1 MKQSTTLSLFAAAAL
16 FGLASCSSDEPAV
29 ITGNGAETFTISL
42 PTELTRDFNDG
53 LSAKNLYIAVYPKGE
68 GSATA
73 SPLICSFPTALA
85 NETLIS
91 GATFNGLTANVTIQL
106 VKNQSYDV
114 LFFAESYTDGND
126 DCPYAFTPATR
137 SMEVDYGKMACNSD
151 APDAFYY
158 HGEITA
164 SGTNHPIELRRPF
177 AQINIGTDD
186 YDTAV
191 KAGMTVTSS
200 AVTFS
205 NLADTF
211 DFASGTAAGNAENVE
226 FANADIPAASQPFP
240 TGAAGQ
246 YRYLNMAYVLV
257 GTGTGDQAVINSV
270 QMSLNEATTPFAT
283 YTNIPAKTNFQTNIY
298 GSLLTNKENFTV
310 TINPAF
316 GGAYNNGLL
325 AVATEDDFKAAV
337 AAGKDIVLSSNVSL
351 TAPVTIEQPMTIDL
365 GTKTLNIGSQSIT
378 NAAGNDLTIQG
389 DGAVIGTVRNMIQN
403 NGNLTVKGG
412 RFSVDTSEYFK
423 TAISNNAGGTC
434 TIEDGTFT
442 SGRAPMYNQGT
453 MVING
458 GSFTTTSNNSRDC
471 YILYNDVI
479 DQASQNANITVNGG
493 TFTSLGGP
501 ALMMRSSGMRGG
513 KLTFN
518 GGTVSAQNGYAVNGQ
533 YCPDMTI
540 TGGTFTGGGAM
551 QVNAC
556 TVNISGGN
564 FIAGNY
570 YALGLDID
578 NHSSTNSVANISG
591 GYFFTKPDFATIYCS
606 NSATANITGGYFTNL
621 FKNNN
626 KNTTWPIAEGYE
638 AAQLTPALTQTIAGV
653 QCSFNYQV
661 KAK

>member
-1 MKQSTTLSLFAAAAL
+1 MCIFQKAD
-16 FGLASCSSDEPAV
+16 FGS
-29 ITGNGAETFTISL
+29 
-42 PTELTRDFNDG
+42 
-53 LSAKNLYIAVYPKGE
+53 
-68 GSATA
+68 
-73 SPLICSFPTALA
+73 
-85 NETLIS
+85 
-91 GATFNGLTANVTIQL
+91 
-106 VKNQSYDV
+106 
-114 LFFAESYTDGND
+114 
-126 DCPYAFTPATR
+126 
-137 SMEVDYGKMACNSD
+137 KMACNSD

-158 HGEITA
+158 HGEIKA

-325 AVATEDDFKAAV
+325 AVATEDDFNAAV
-337 AAGKDIVLSSNVSL
+337 AAGKDIVLASNVTLSS
-351 TAPVTIEQPMTIDL
+351 PVTVEKPMTIDL
-365 GTKTLNIGSQSIT
+365 SSKTLNIGSQSIT

-389 DGAVIGTVRNMIQN
+389 EGTVMGTVCDMIQN

-412 RFSVDTSEYFK
+412 RFAVYTSDYFK

-434 TIEDGTFT
+434 TLEDGTFT

-458 GSFTTTSNNSRDC
+458 GSFTTTSNSSGDS
-471 YILYNDVI
+471 YVLYNDVI
-479 DQASQNANITVNGG
+479 DQASKNANITVNGG
-493 TFTSLGGP
+493 TFTTNGGY
-501 ALMMRSSGMRGG
+501 AIMMRSGGLKGG

-518 GGTVSAQNGYAVNGQ
+518 DGTVIAKNGYALAGQ
-533 YCPDMTI
+533 YCPDI
-540 TGGTFTGGGAM
+540 NINGGTFSGGGALKIDG
-551 QVNAC
+551 C
-556 TVNISGGN
+556 TTNITGGN
-564 FIAGNY
+564 FISINY
-570 YALGLDID
+570 YALILDIET
-578 NHSSTNSVANISG
+578 SMSSVANISG
-591 GYFFTKPDFATIYCS
+591 GYFFSTPTYATIYCEK
-606 NSATANITGGYFTNL
+606 SATANITGGYFTNL
-621 FKNNN
+621 FKDNN
-626 KNTTWPIAEGYE
+626 KNTTWPTAEGYE
-638 AAQLTPALTQTIAGV
+638 AVQLTPALTQTIAGTN
-653 QCSFNYQV
+653 CTFNYQV
-661 KAK
+661 KAQ

>member
-1 MKQSTTLSLFAAAAL
+1 MCIFQKAD
-16 FGLASCSSDEPAV
+16 FGS
-29 ITGNGAETFTISL
+29 
-42 PTELTRDFNDG
+42 
-53 LSAKNLYIAVYPKGE
+53 
-68 GSATA
+68 
-73 SPLICSFPTALA
+73 
-85 NETLIS
+85 
-91 GATFNGLTANVTIQL
+91 
-106 VKNQSYDV
+106 
-114 LFFAESYTDGND
+114 
-126 DCPYAFTPATR
+126 
-137 SMEVDYGKMACNSD
+137 KMACNSD

-158 HGEITA
+158 HGEIKA

-211 DFASGTAAGNAENVE
+211 DFVTGAATGNAENVE

-270 QMSLNEATTPFAT
+270 HMSLNEATTPFAT

-298 GSLLTNKENFTV
+298 GSLLTNKENFNV

-316 GGAYNNGLL
+316 EDSYNNGLL
-325 AVATEDDFKAAV
+325 AVATEEDFNAAV
-337 AAGKDIVLSSNVSL
+337 AAGKDIVLADNVTLS
-351 TAPVTIEQPMTIDL
+351 APLTIEKPMTIDL
-365 GTKTLNIGSQSIT
+365 GSKTLIIGSQHII
-378 NAAGNDLTIQG
+378 NAVGNDLTIQG
-389 DGAVIGTVRNMIQN
+389 EGTVRGTAMDMIQN

-412 RFSVDTSEYFK
+412 RFAVYTSDYFK

-458 GSFTTTSNNSRDC
+458 GSFTTTSNSSGDS
-471 YILYNDVI
+471 YVLYNDVI
-479 DQASQNANITVNGG
+479 DQASKNANITVNGG

-518 GGTVSAQNGYAVNGQ
+518 GGTVSAKNGYAVNGQ

-551 QVNAC
+551 QVYAC

-564 FIAGNY
+564 FIAGNF
-570 YALGLDID
+570 YALGLDIE
-578 NHSSTNSVANISG
+578 NYPSTNSVANISG
-591 GYFFTKPDFATIYCS
+591 GYFFTTPDFATIYCS
-606 NSATANITGGYFTNL
+606 KSATANITGGYFTNL
-621 FKNNN
+621 FKDNN
-626 KNTTWPIAEGYE
+626 KITTWPIAEGYE

>member
-91 GATFNGLTANVTIQL
+91 GATFTGLTANVTIQL
-106 VKNQSYDV
+106 VKDQSYDV
-114 LFFAESYTDGND
+114 LFFAESYTDGTD
-126 DCPYAFTPATR
+126 ECPYAFTPATR
-137 SMEVDYGKMACNSD
+137 SMKVDYGKMACNDD

-164 SGTNHPIELRRPF
+164 SGTNHPVTLRRPF

-191 KAGMTVTSS
+191 TAGMTVTSS
-200 AVTFS
+200 SVTFS

-211 DFASGTAAGNAENVE
+211 DFASGAASGNAENVE
-226 FANADIPAASQPFP
+226 FTNADIPAASQPFP
-240 TGAAGQ
+240 TGTAGQ
-246 YRYLNMAYVLV
+246 YRYLNMAYVLA
-257 GTGTGDQAVINSV
+257 GTGTGDQAVINNV
-270 QMSLNEATTPFAT
+270 QMSLNGSENTFAT

-298 GSLLTNKENFTV
+298 GSLLTNKENFNV

-316 GGAYNNGLL
+316 EGSYNNGLL
-325 AVATEDDFKAAV
+325 AVATEDDFNAAV
-337 AAGKDIVLSSNVSL
+337 AAGKDIVLADNVTLS
-351 TAPVTIEQPMTIDL
+351 APLTIEKPMTIDL
-365 GTKTLNIGSQSIT
+365 GSKTLIIGSQHII
-378 NAAGNDLTIQG
+378 NAVGNDLTIQG
-389 DGAVIGTVRNMIQN
+389 EGTVRGTKTDMIQN

-412 RFSVDTSEYFK
+412 SFYVSASDYFK
-423 TAISNNAGGTC
+423 TTISNNAGGTC
-434 TIEDGTFT
+434 TIEDGSF
-442 SGRAPMYNQGT
+442 SSSRAPIYNQGT

-458 GSFTTTSNNSRDC
+458 GTFTSTNNQKGDS
-471 YILYNDVI
+471 YVLFNDVM
-479 DQASQNANITVNGG
+479 DKASKNANITVNGG
-493 TFTSLGGP
+493 TFTSWGGP

-518 GGTVSAQNGYAVNGQ
+518 GGTVSAKNGYAVNGQ

-551 QVNAC
+551 QVNDC
-556 TVNISGGN
+556 SVNISGGN

-570 YALGLDID
+570 YALGLDIE

-591 GYFFTKPDFATIYCS
+591 GNFFTTPNFATIYCAT
-606 NSATANITGGYFTNL
+606 SATANITGGYFTNL
-621 FKNNN
+621 FKDNN

-638 AAQLTPALTQTIAGV
+638 AVQLTPALTQTIAGTN
-653 QCSFNYQV
+653 CTFNYQV
-661 KAK
+661 KAQ

>member
-1 MKQSTTLSLFAAAAL
+1 MKQSTTLWLFAAAAL

-91 GATFNGLTANVTIQL
+91 GATFTGLTANVTIQL
-106 VKNQSYDV
+106 VKDQSYDV
-114 LFFAESYTDGND
+114 LFFAESYTDGTD
-126 DCPYAFTPATR
+126 ECPYAFTPATR
-137 SMEVDYGKMACNSD
+137 SMKVTYGKMACNDD

-158 HGEITA
+158 HGEIKA

-191 KAGMTVTSS
+191 KAGMTVSSS

-211 DFASGTAAGNAENVE
+211 DFVTGAATGNAENVE

-325 AVATEDDFKAAV
+325 AVATEDDFNAAV
-337 AAGKDIVLSSNVSL
+337 AAGKDIVLASNVTLSS
-351 TAPVTIEQPMTIDL
+351 PVTVEKPMTIDL
-365 GTKTLNIGSQSIT
+365 GSKTLNIGSQSIT

-389 DGAVIGTVRNMIQN
+389 EGTVMGTVCDMIQN

-412 RFSVDTSEYFK
+412 RFAVYTSDYFK

-458 GSFTTTSNNSRDC
+458 GSFTTTSNSSGDS
-471 YILYNDVI
+471 YVLYNDVI
-479 DQASQNANITVNGG
+479 DQASKNANITVNGG
-493 TFTSLGGP
+493 TFTTNGGY
-501 ALMMRSSGMRGG
+501 AIMMRSGGLKGG

-518 GGTVSAQNGYAVNGQ
+518 DGTVIAKNGYALAGQ
-533 YCPDMTI
+533 YCPDI
-540 TGGTFTGGGAM
+540 NINGGTFSGGGALKIDG
-551 QVNAC
+551 C
-556 TVNISGGN
+556 TTNITGGN
-564 FIAGNY
+564 FISINY
-570 YALGLDID
+570 YALILDIET
-578 NHSSTNSVANISG
+578 SMSSVANISG
-591 GYFFTKPDFATIYCS
+591 GYFFSTPTYATIYCEK
-606 NSATANITGGYFTNL
+606 SATANITGGYFTNL
-621 FKNNN
+621 FKDNNQ
-626 KNTTWPIAEGYE
+626 NTTWPTAEGYE
-638 AAQLTPALTQTIAGV
+638 AVQLTPALTQTIAGTN
-653 QCSFNYQV
+653 CTFNYQV
-661 KAK
+661 KAQ

>member
-91 GATFNGLTANVTIQL
+91 GATFTGLTANVTIQL
-106 VKNQSYDV
+106 VKDQSYDV
-114 LFFAESYTDGND
+114 LFFAESYTDGTD
-126 DCPYAFTPATR
+126 ECPYAFTPATR
-137 SMEVDYGKMACNSD
+137 SMKVTYGKMVCNDD

-158 HGEITA
+158 HGEIKA

-211 DFASGTAAGNAENVE
+211 DFVTGAATGNAENVE

-325 AVATEDDFKAAV
+325 AVATEDDFNAAV
-337 AAGKDIVLSSNVSL
+337 AAGKDIVLASNVTLSS
-351 TAPVTIEQPMTIDL
+351 PVTVEKPMTIDL
-365 GTKTLNIGSQSIT
+365 GSKTLNIGPQSIT

-389 DGAVIGTVRNMIQN
+389 EGTVMGTVCDMIQN

-412 RFSVDTSEYFK
+412 RFAVYTSDYFK

-458 GSFTTTSNNSRDC
+458 GSFTTTSNSSGDS
-471 YILYNDVI
+471 YVLYNDVI
-479 DQASQNANITVNGG
+479 DQASKNANITVNGG
-493 TFTSLGGP
+493 TFTTNGGY
-501 ALMMRSSGMRGG
+501 AIMMRSGGLKGG

-518 GGTVSAQNGYAVNGQ
+518 DGTVIAKNGYALAGQ
-533 YCPDMTI
+533 YCPDI
-540 TGGTFTGGGAM
+540 NINGGTFSGGGALKIDG
-551 QVNAC
+551 C
-556 TVNISGGN
+556 TTNITGGN
-564 FIAGNY
+564 FISINY
-570 YALGLDID
+570 YALILDIET
-578 NHSSTNSVANISG
+578 SMSSVANISG
-591 GYFFTKPDFATIYCS
+591 GYFFSTPTYATIYCEK
-606 NSATANITGGYFTNL
+606 SATANITGGYFTNL
-621 FKNNN
+621 FKDNNQ
-626 KNTTWPIAEGYE
+626 NTTWPTAEGYE
-638 AAQLTPALTQTIAGV
+638 AVQLTPALTQTIAGTN
-653 QCSFNYQV
+653 CTFNYQV
-661 KAK
+661 KAQ

>member
-91 GATFNGLTANVTIQL
+91 GATFTGLTANVTIQL
-106 VKNQSYDV
+106 VKDQSYDV
-114 LFFAESYTDGND
+114 LFFAESYTDGTD
-126 DCPYAFTPATR
+126 ECPYAFTPATR
-137 SMEVDYGKMACNSD
+137 SMKVTYGKMVCNDD

-158 HGEITA
+158 HGEIKA

-211 DFASGTAAGNAENVE
+211 DFVTGAATGNAENVE

-325 AVATEDDFKAAV
+325 AVATEDDFNAAV
-337 AAGKDIVLSSNVSL
+337 AAGKDIVLASNVTLSS
-351 TAPVTIEQPMTIDL
+351 PVTVEKPMTIDL
-365 GTKTLNIGSQSIT
+365 GSKTLNIGSQSIT

-389 DGAVIGTVRNMIQN
+389 EGTVMGTVCDMIQN

-412 RFSVDTSEYFK
+412 RFAVYTSDYFK

-458 GSFTTTSNNSRDC
+458 GSFTTTSNSSGDS
-471 YILYNDVI
+471 YVLYNDVI
-479 DQASQNANITVNGG
+479 DQASKNANITVNGG
-493 TFTSLGGP
+493 TFTTNGGY
-501 ALMMRSSGMRGG
+501 AIMMRSGGLKGG

-518 GGTVSAQNGYAVNGQ
+518 DGTVIAKNGYALAGQ
-533 YCPDMTI
+533 YCPDI
-540 TGGTFTGGGAM
+540 NINGGTFSGGGALKIDG
-551 QVNAC
+551 C
-556 TVNISGGN
+556 TTNITGGN
-564 FIAGNY
+564 FISINY
-570 YALGLDID
+570 YALILDIET
-578 NHSSTNSVANISG
+578 SMSSVANISG
-591 GYFFTKPDFATIYCS
+591 GYFFSTPTYATIYCEK
-606 NSATANITGGYFTNL
+606 SATANITGGYFTNL
-621 FKNNN
+621 FKDNNQ
-626 KNTTWPIAEGYE
+626 NTTWPTAEGYE
-638 AAQLTPALTQTIAGV
+638 AVQLTPALTQTIAGTN
-653 QCSFNYQV
+653 CTFNYQV
-661 KAK
+661 KAR

>member
-73 SPLICSFPTALA
+73 SPLICSFPSALA

-91 GATFNGLTANVTIQL
+91 GATFTGLTANVTIQL

-137 SMEVDYGKMACNSD
+137 SMKVDYGKMACNDD

-164 SGTNHPIELRRPF
+164 SGTNHPVTLRRPF

-191 KAGMTVTSS
+191 TAGMTVTSS
-200 AVTFS
+200 SVTFS

-211 DFASGTAAGNAENVE
+211 DFVTGAATGNAENVE

-325 AVATEDDFKAAV
+325 AVATEDDFNAAV
-337 AAGKDIVLSSNVSL
+337 AAGKDIVLASNVTLSS
-351 TAPVTIEQPMTIDL
+351 PVTVEKPMTIDL
-365 GTKTLNIGSQSIT
+365 GSKTLNIGSQSIT

-389 DGAVIGTVRNMIQN
+389 EGTVMGTVCDMIQN

-412 RFSVDTSEYFK
+412 SFYVSSSDYFK

-458 GSFTTTSNNSRDC
+458 GSFTTTSNSSENS
-471 YILYNDVI
+471 YVLYNDVI
-479 DQASQNANITVNGG
+479 DQASKNANITVNGG
-493 TFTSLGGP
+493 TFTTNGGY
-501 ALMMRSSGMRGG
+501 AIMMRSGGLKGG

-518 GGTVSAQNGYAVNGQ
+518 DGTVIAKNGYALAGQ
-533 YCPDMTI
+533 YCPDI
-540 TGGTFTGGGAM
+540 NINGGTFSGGGALKIDG
-551 QVNAC
+551 C
-556 TVNISGGN
+556 TTNITGGN
-564 FIAGNY
+564 FISINY
-570 YALGLDID
+570 YALILDIET
-578 NHSSTNSVANISG
+578 SMSSVANISG
-591 GYFFTKPDFATIYCS
+591 GYFFSTPTYATIYCEK
-606 NSATANITGGYFTNL
+606 SATANITGGYFTNL
-621 FKNNN
+621 FKDNN

-638 AAQLTPALTQTIAGV
+638 AVQLTPALTQTIAGTN
-653 QCSFNYQV
+653 CTFNYQV
-661 KAK
+661 KAQ

>member
-91 GATFNGLTANVTIQL
+91 GATFTGLTANVTIQL
-106 VKNQSYDV
+106 VKDQSYDV
-114 LFFAESYTDGND
+114 LFFAESYTDGTD
-126 DCPYAFTPATR
+126 ECPYSFTPATR
-137 SMEVDYGKMACNSD
+137 SMKVTYGKMVCNDD

-158 HGEITA
+158 HGEIKA

-211 DFASGTAAGNAENVE
+211 DFASGTATGNAENVE

-325 AVATEDDFKAAV
+325 AVATEDDFNAAV
-337 AAGKDIVLSSNVSL
+337 AAGKDIVLASNVTLSS
-351 TAPVTIEQPMTIDL
+351 PVTVEKPMTIDL
-365 GTKTLNIGSQSIT
+365 GSKTLNIGSQSIT

-389 DGAVIGTVRNMIQN
+389 EGTVMGTVCDMIQN

-412 RFSVDTSEYFK
+412 RFAVYTSDYFK

-458 GSFTTTSNNSRDC
+458 GSFTTTSNSSGDS
-471 YILYNDVI
+471 YVLYNDVI
-479 DQASQNANITVNGG
+479 DQASKNANITVNGG
-493 TFTSLGGP
+493 TFTTNGGY
-501 ALMMRSSGMRGG
+501 AIMMRSGGLKGG

-518 GGTVSAQNGYAVNGQ
+518 DGTVIAKNGYALAGQ
-533 YCPDMTI
+533 YCPDI
-540 TGGTFTGGGAM
+540 NINGGTFSGGGALKIDG
-551 QVNAC
+551 C
-556 TVNISGGN
+556 TTNITGGN
-564 FIAGNY
+564 FISINY
-570 YALGLDID
+570 YALILDIET
-578 NHSSTNSVANISG
+578 SMSSVANISG
-591 GYFFTKPDFATIYCS
+591 GYFFSTPTYATIYCEK
-606 NSATANITGGYFTNL
+606 SATANITGGYFTNL
-621 FKNNN
+621 FKDNN

-638 AAQLTPALTQTIAGV
+638 AVQLTPALTQTIAGTN
-653 QCSFNYQV
+653 CTFNYQV
-661 KAK
+661 KAQ

>member
-91 GATFNGLTANVTIQL
+91 GATFTGLTANVTIQL
-106 VKNQSYDV
+106 VKDQSYDV
-114 LFFAESYTDGND
+114 LFFAESYTDGTD
-126 DCPYAFTPATR
+126 ECPYAFTPATR
-137 SMEVDYGKMACNSD
+137 SMKVTYGKMVCNDD

-158 HGEITA
+158 HGEIKA

-211 DFASGTAAGNAENVE
+211 DFVTGAATGNAENVE

-325 AVATEDDFKAAV
+325 AVATEDDFTAAV
-337 AAGKDIVLSSNVSL
+337 AAGKDIVLASNVTLSS
-351 TAPVTIEQPMTIDL
+351 PVTVEKPMTIDL
-365 GTKTLNIGSQSIT
+365 GSKTLNIGSQSIT

-389 DGAVIGTVRNMIQN
+389 EGTVMGTVCDMIQN

-412 RFSVDTSEYFK
+412 RFAVYTSDYFK

-458 GSFTTTSNNSRDC
+458 GSFTTTSNSSGDS
-471 YILYNDVI
+471 YVLYNDVI
-479 DQASQNANITVNGG
+479 DQASKNANITVNGG
-493 TFTSLGGP
+493 TFTTNGGY
-501 ALMMRSSGMRGG
+501 AIMMRSGGLKGG

-518 GGTVSAQNGYAVNGQ
+518 DGTVIAKNGYALAGQ
-533 YCPDMTI
+533 YCPDI
-540 TGGTFTGGGAM
+540 NINGGTFSGGGALKIDG
-551 QVNAC
+551 C
-556 TVNISGGN
+556 TTNITGGN
-564 FIAGNY
+564 FISINY
-570 YALGLDID
+570 YALILDIET
-578 NHSSTNSVANISG
+578 SMSSVANISG
-591 GYFFTKPDFATIYCS
+591 GYFFSTPTYATIYCEK
-606 NSATANITGGYFTNL
+606 SATANITGGYFTNL
-621 FKNNN
+621 FKDNNQ
-626 KNTTWPIAEGYE
+626 NTTWPTAEGYE
-638 AAQLTPALTQTIAGV
+638 AVQLTPALTQTIAGTN
-653 QCSFNYQV
+653 CTFNYQV
-661 KAK
+661 KAQ

>member
-1 MKQSTTLSLFAAAAL
+1 MCIFQKAD
-16 FGLASCSSDEPAV
+16 FGS
-29 ITGNGAETFTISL
+29 
-42 PTELTRDFNDG
+42 
-53 LSAKNLYIAVYPKGE
+53 
-68 GSATA
+68 
-73 SPLICSFPTALA
+73 
-85 NETLIS
+85 
-91 GATFNGLTANVTIQL
+91 
-106 VKNQSYDV
+106 
-114 LFFAESYTDGND
+114 
-126 DCPYAFTPATR
+126 
-137 SMEVDYGKMACNSD
+137 KMACNDD

-158 HGEITA
+158 HGEIKA

-211 DFASGTAAGNAENVE
+211 DFVTGAATGNAENVE

-270 QMSLNEATTPFAT
+270 HMSLNEATTPFAT

-325 AVATEDDFKAAV
+325 AVATEDDFNAAV
-337 AAGKDIVLSSNVSL
+337 AAGKDIVLASNVTLSS
-351 TAPVTIEQPMTIDL
+351 PVTVEKPMTIDL
-365 GTKTLNIGSQSIT
+365 GSKTLNIGSQSIT

-389 DGAVIGTVRNMIQN
+389 EGTVMGTVCDMIQN

-412 RFSVDTSEYFK
+412 RFAVYTSDYFK

-458 GSFTTTSNNSRDC
+458 GSFTTTSNSSGDS
-471 YILYNDVI
+471 YVLYNDVI

-493 TFTSLGGP
+493 TFTTNGGY
-501 ALMMRSSGMRGG
+501 AIMMRSGGLKGG

-518 GGTVSAQNGYAVNGQ
+518 DGTVIAKNGYALAGQ
-533 YCPDMTI
+533 YCPDININGGTFSGGGALKIDGCTTNI
-540 TGGTFTGGGAM
+540 TGG
-551 QVNAC
+551 
-556 TVNISGGN
+556 N
-564 FIAGNY
+564 FLSINY
-570 YALGLDID
+570 YALILDIET
-578 NHSSTNSVANISG
+578 SMSSVANISG
-591 GYFFTKPDFATIYCS
+591 GYFFSTPTYATIYCS
-606 NSATANITGGYFTNL
+606 KSATANITGGYFTNL
-621 FKNNN
+621 FKDNN

-638 AAQLTPALTQTIAGV
+638 AVQLTPALTQTIAGTN
-653 QCSFNYQV
+653 CTFNYQV
-661 KAK
+661 KAQ

>member
-91 GATFNGLTANVTIQL
+91 GATFTGLTANVTIQL
-106 VKNQSYDV
+106 VKDQSYDV
-114 LFFAESYTDGND
+114 LFFAESYTDGTD
-126 DCPYAFTPATR
+126 ECPYAFTPATR
-137 SMEVDYGKMACNSD
+137 SMKVTYGKMVCNDD

-158 HGEITA
+158 HGEIKA

-325 AVATEDDFKAAV
+325 AVATEDDFNAAV
-337 AAGKDIVLSSNVSL
+337 AAGKDIVLASNVTLSS
-351 TAPVTIEQPMTIDL
+351 PVTVEKPMTIDL
-365 GTKTLNIGSQSIT
+365 GSKTLNIGSQSIT

-389 DGAVIGTVRNMIQN
+389 EGTVMGTVCDMIQN

-412 RFSVDTSEYFK
+412 RFAVYTSDYFK

-434 TIEDGTFT
+434 TLEDGTFT

-458 GSFTTTSNNSRDC
+458 GSFTTTSNSSGDS
-471 YILYNDVI
+471 YVLYNDVI
-479 DQASQNANITVNGG
+479 DQASKNANITVNGG
-493 TFTSLGGP
+493 TFTTNGGY
-501 ALMMRSSGMRGG
+501 AIMMRSGGLKGG

-518 GGTVSAQNGYAVNGQ
+518 DGTVIAKNGYALAGQ
-533 YCPDMTI
+533 YCPDI
-540 TGGTFTGGGAM
+540 NINGGTFSGGGALKIDG
-551 QVNAC
+551 C
-556 TVNISGGN
+556 TTNITGGN
-564 FIAGNY
+564 FISINY
-570 YALGLDID
+570 YALILDIET
-578 NHSSTNSVANISG
+578 SMSSVANISG
-591 GYFFTKPDFATIYCS
+591 GYFFSTPTYATIYCEK
-606 NSATANITGGYFTNL
+606 SATANITGGYFTNL
-621 FKNNN
+621 FKDNN
-626 KNTTWPIAEGYE
+626 KNTTWPTAEGYE
-638 AAQLTPALTQTIAGV
+638 AVQLTPALTQTIAGTN
-653 QCSFNYQV
+653 CTFNYQV
-661 KAK
+661 KAQ

>member
-91 GATFNGLTANVTIQL
+91 GATFTGLTANVTIQL
-106 VKNQSYDV
+106 VKDQSYDV
-114 LFFAESYTDGND
+114 LFFAESYTDGTD
-126 DCPYAFTPATR
+126 ECPYSFTPATR
-137 SMEVDYGKMACNSD
+137 SMKVTYGKMVCNDD

-158 HGEITA
+158 HGEIKA

-211 DFASGTAAGNAENVE
+211 DFASGTATGNAENVE

-325 AVATEDDFKAAV
+325 AVATEDDFNAAV
-337 AAGKDIVLSSNVSL
+337 AAGKDIVLASNVTLSS
-351 TAPVTIEQPMTIDL
+351 PVTVEKPMTIDL
-365 GTKTLNIGSQSIT
+365 GSKTLNIGSQSIT

-389 DGAVIGTVRNMIQN
+389 EGTVMGTVCDMIQN

-412 RFSVDTSEYFK
+412 RFAVYTSDYFK

-458 GSFTTTSNNSRDC
+458 GSFTTTSNSSGDS
-471 YILYNDVI
+471 YVLYNDVI
-479 DQASQNANITVNGG
+479 DQASKNANITVNGG
-493 TFTSLGGP
+493 TFTTNGGY
-501 ALMMRSSGMRGG
+501 AIMMRSGGLKGG

-518 GGTVSAQNGYAVNGQ
+518 DGTVIAKNGYALAGQ
-533 YCPDMTI
+533 YCPDI
-540 TGGTFTGGGAM
+540 NINGGTFSGGGALKIDG
-551 QVNAC
+551 C
-556 TVNISGGN
+556 TTNITGGN
-564 FIAGNY
+564 FISINY
-570 YALGLDID
+570 YALILDIET
-578 NHSSTNSVANISG
+578 SMSSVANISG
-591 GYFFTKPDFATIYCS
+591 GYFFSTPTYATIYCEK
-606 NSATANITGGYFTNL
+606 SATANITGGYFTNL
-621 FKNNN
+621 FKDNNQ
-626 KNTTWPIAEGYE
+626 NTTWPTAEGYE
-638 AAQLTPALTQTIAGV
+638 AVQLTPALTQTIAGTN
-653 QCSFNYQV
+653 CTFNYQV
-661 KAK
+661 KAQ

>member
-91 GATFNGLTANVTIQL
+91 GATFTGLTANVTIQL
-106 VKNQSYDV
+106 VKDQSYDV
-114 LFFAESYTDGND
+114 LFFAESYTDGTD
-126 DCPYAFTPATR
+126 ECPYAFTPATR
-137 SMEVDYGKMACNSD
+137 SMKVTYGKMVCNDD

-158 HGEITA
+158 HGEIKA

-211 DFASGTAAGNAENVE
+211 DFVTGAATGNAENVE

-325 AVATEDDFKAAV
+325 AVATEDDFNAAV
-337 AAGKDIVLSSNVSL
+337 AAGKDIVLASNVTLSS
-351 TAPVTIEQPMTIDL
+351 PVTVEKPMTIDL
-365 GTKTLNIGSQSIT
+365 GSKTLNIGSQSIT

-389 DGAVIGTVRNMIQN
+389 EGTVMGTVCDMIQN

-412 RFSVDTSEYFK
+412 RFAVYTSDYFK

-458 GSFTTTSNNSRDC
+458 GSFTTTSNSSGDS
-471 YILYNDVI
+471 YVLYNDVI
-479 DQASQNANITVNGG
+479 DQASKNANITVNGG
-493 TFTSLGGP
+493 TFTTNGGY
-501 ALMMRSSGMRGG
+501 AIMMRSGGLKGG

-518 GGTVSAQNGYAVNGQ
+518 DGTVIAKNGYALAGQ
-533 YCPDMTI
+533 YCPDI
-540 TGGTFTGGGAM
+540 NINGGTFSGGGALKIDG
-551 QVNAC
+551 C
-556 TVNISGGN
+556 TTNITGGN
-564 FIAGNY
+564 FISINY
-570 YALGLDID
+570 YALILDIET
-578 NHSSTNSVANISG
+578 SMSSVANISG
-591 GYFFTKPDFATIYCS
+591 GYFFSTPTYATIYCEK
-606 NSATANITGGYFTNL
+606 SATANITGGYFTNL
-621 FKNNN
+621 FKDNNQ
-626 KNTTWPIAEGYE
+626 NTTWPTAEGYE
-638 AAQLTPALTQTIAGV
+638 AVQLTPALTQTIAGTN
-653 QCSFNYQV
+653 CTFNYQV
-661 KAK
+661 KAQ

>member
-91 GATFNGLTANVTIQL
+91 GATFTGLTANVTIQL
-106 VKNQSYDV
+106 VKDQSYDV
-114 LFFAESYTDGND
+114 LFFAESYTDGTD
-126 DCPYAFTPATR
+126 ECPYAFTPATR
-137 SMEVDYGKMACNSD
+137 SMKVTYGKMVCNDD

-158 HGEITA
+158 HGEIKA

-211 DFASGTAAGNAENVE
+211 DFVTGAATGNAENVE
-226 FANADIPAASQPFP
+226 FTNADIPAASQPFP

-325 AVATEDDFKAAV
+325 AVATEDDFNAAV
-337 AAGKDIVLSSNVSL
+337 AAGKDIVLASNVTLSS
-351 TAPVTIEQPMTIDL
+351 PVTVEKPMTIDL
-365 GTKTLNIGSQSIT
+365 GSKTLNIGSQSIT

-389 DGAVIGTVRNMIQN
+389 EGTVMGTVCDMIQN

-412 RFSVDTSEYFK
+412 RFAVYTSDYFK

-458 GSFTTTSNNSRDC
+458 GSFTTTSNSSGDS
-471 YILYNDVI
+471 YVLYNDVI

-493 TFTSLGGP
+493 TFTTNGGY
-501 ALMMRSSGMRGG
+501 AIMMRSGGLKGG

-518 GGTVSAQNGYAVNGQ
+518 DGTVIAKNGYALAGQ
-533 YCPDMTI
+533 YCPDI
-540 TGGTFTGGGAM
+540 NINGGTFSGGGALKIDG
-551 QVNAC
+551 C
-556 TVNISGGN
+556 TTNITGGN
-564 FIAGNY
+564 FISINY
-570 YALGLDID
+570 YALILDIET
-578 NHSSTNSVANISG
+578 SMSSVANISG
-591 GYFFTKPDFATIYCS
+591 GYFFSTPTYATIYCEK
-606 NSATANITGGYFTNL
+606 SATANITGGYFTNL
-621 FKNNN
+621 FKDNN

-638 AAQLTPALTQTIAGV
+638 AVQLTPALTQTIAGTN
-653 QCSFNYQV
+653 CTFNYQV
-661 KAK
+661 KAQ